1 MREELQA
8 LKEQALKELETA
20 ASVDALKDLR
30 VKYLGKKGH
39 MTDILRG
46 MGSLPAEERPK
57 IGQIVNEV
65 KKVLEEAIAAK
76 AEVLEAEA
84 LKQRLASEKVD
95 ITLPGRKPQCGHLH
109 PITLTMREIK
119 KIFMRMGF
127 EVLEGPQIES
137 DYYNFEALNLPKD
150 HPARDMQDTF
160 YITEDIAAHA
170 DFAYAGAQNA
180 GKRAGFP
187 NPHDFSGHRI
197 PQRLR
202 RNPFTYVPS
211 GGRFGAGKGYQP
223 CRFKRHT
230 GNLLQGNV
238 RQQRKH
244 PPAPEL
250 FPVYRTERGS

>member
-65 KKVLEEAIAAK
+65 KKVLEEAIASK

-119 KIFMRMGF
+119 KIFMRMRHF
-127 EVLEGPQIES
+127 
-137 DYYNFEALNLPKD
+137 
-150 HPARDMQDTF
+150 
-160 YITEDIAAHA
+160 AAHA

-187 NPHDFSGHRI
+187 NPHDFAGYRI
-197 PQRLR
+197 PQRL
-202 RNPFTYVPS
+202 
-211 GGRFGAGKGYQP
+211 
-223 CRFKRHT
+223 
-230 GNLLQGNV
+230 
-238 RQQRKH
+238 
-244 PPAPEL
+244 
-250 FPVYRTERGS
+250 

>member
-57 IGQIVNEV
+57 IGQIVNEVKKEV

-137 DYYNFEALNLPKD
+137 DYYKA
-150 HPARDMQDTF
+150 
-160 YITEDIAAHA
+160 ITIT
-170 DFAYAGAQNA
+170 
-180 GKRAGFP
+180 
-187 NPHDFSGHRI
+187 
-197 PQRLR
+197 L
-202 RNPFTYVPS
+202 
-211 GGRFGAGKGYQP
+211 
-223 CRFKRHT
+223 
-230 GNLLQGNV
+230 
-238 RQQRKH
+238 KH
-244 PPAPEL
+244 
-250 FPVYRTERGS
+250 

>member
-65 KKVLEEAIAAK
+65 LET
-76 AEVLEAEA
+76 EA

-137 DYYNFEALNLPKD
+137 DYYNFEA
-150 HPARDMQDTF
+150 A
-160 YITEDIAAHA
+160 YA

-187 NPHDFSGHRI
+187 NPHDFAGHSI
-197 PQRLR
+197 PQRL
-202 RNPFTYVPS
+202 
-211 GGRFGAGKGYQP
+211 
-223 CRFKRHT
+223 
-230 GNLLQGNV
+230 
-238 RQQRKH
+238 
-244 PPAPEL
+244 
-250 FPVYRTERGS
+250 

>member
-95 ITLPGRKPQCGHLH
+95 ITL
-109 PITLTMREIK
+109 TMREIK

-160 YITEDIAAHA
+160 YITEDIL
-170 DFAYAGAQNA
+170 
-180 GKRAGFP
+180 
-187 NPHDFSGHRI
+187 
-197 PQRLR
+197 LR
-202 RNPFTYVPS
+202 TQTSPMQARKMQASVPDS
-211 GGRFGAGKGYQP
+211 A
-223 CRFKRHT
+223 
-230 GNLLQGNV
+230 
-238 RQQRKH
+238 
-244 PPAPEL
+244 
-250 FPVYRTERGS
+250 

>member
-65 KKVLEEAIAAK
+65 KKILEEAIAAK

-160 YITEDIAAHA
+160 YITEDILLRTQTSPMQARESMP
-170 DFAYAGAQNA
+170 DFFYYLGNFLPLTYYLQILRGILLKGNGLEIMWPQVMALVIFILLTLGASIKKFVKTLN
-180 GKRAGFP
+180 
-187 NPHDFSGHRI
+187 
-197 PQRLR
+197 
-202 RNPFTYVPS
+202 
-211 GGRFGAGKGYQP
+211 
-223 CRFKRHT
+223 
-230 GNLLQGNV
+230 
-238 RQQRKH
+238 
-244 PPAPEL
+244 
-250 FPVYRTERGS
+250 

>member
-65 KKVLEEAIAAK
+65 KKILEEAIAAK

-95 ITLPGRKPQCGHLH
+95 ITLPGRKPHCGHLH

-119 KIFMRMGF
+119 RF
-127 EVLEGPQIES
+127 LCAW
-137 DYYNFEALNLPKD
+137 ALKFWKGRRLK
-150 HPARDMQDTF
+150 A
-160 YITEDIAAHA
+160 ITIT
-170 DFAYAGAQNA
+170 
-180 GKRAGFP
+180 
-187 NPHDFSGHRI
+187 
-197 PQRLR
+197 L
-202 RNPFTYVPS
+202 
-211 GGRFGAGKGYQP
+211 
-223 CRFKRHT
+223 
-230 GNLLQGNV
+230 
-238 RQQRKH
+238 KH
-244 PPAPEL
+244 
-250 FPVYRTERGS
+250 

>member
-57 IGQIVNEV
+57 IGQI
-65 KKVLEEAIAAK
+65 
-76 AEVLEAEA
+76 
-84 LKQRLASEKVD
+84 

-137 DYYNFEALNLPKD
+137 DY
-150 HPARDMQDTF
+150 
-160 YITEDIAAHA
+160 
-170 DFAYAGAQNA
+170 
-180 GKRAGFP
+180 
-187 NPHDFSGHRI
+187 
-197 PQRLR
+197 
-202 RNPFTYVPS
+202 
-211 GGRFGAGKGYQP
+211 
-223 CRFKRHT
+223 
-230 GNLLQGNV
+230 LL
-238 RQQRKH
+238 
-244 PPAPEL
+244 
-250 FPVYRTERGS
+250 

>member
-160 YITEDIAAHA
+160 YITEDIL
-170 DFAYAGAQNA
+170 
-180 GKRAGFP
+180 
-187 NPHDFSGHRI
+187 
-197 PQRLR
+197 LR
-202 RNPFTYVPS
+202 TQTSPMQARKMQASVPDSPIRMISPGTVYRNDYDATHSPMFHQVE
-211 GGRFGAGKGYQP
+211 GQGYQP
-223 CRFKRHT
+223 CRFKRYT

-250 FPVYRTERGS
+250 FPVYRTECGS

>member
-1 MREELQA
+1 M
-8 LKEQALKELETA
+8 
-20 ASVDALKDLR
+20 DALKDLR

-160 YITEDIAAHA
+160 YITEDICCALRLRLCR
-170 DFAYAGAQNA
+170 
-180 GKRAGFP
+180 RAKCRQTC
-187 NPHDFSGHRI
+187 RI
-197 PQRLR
+197 PQ
-202 RNPFTYVPS
+202 S
-211 GGRFGAGKGYQP
+211 A
-223 CRFKRHT
+223 
-230 GNLLQGNV
+230 
-238 RQQRKH
+238 
-244 PPAPEL
+244 
-250 FPVYRTERGS
+250 